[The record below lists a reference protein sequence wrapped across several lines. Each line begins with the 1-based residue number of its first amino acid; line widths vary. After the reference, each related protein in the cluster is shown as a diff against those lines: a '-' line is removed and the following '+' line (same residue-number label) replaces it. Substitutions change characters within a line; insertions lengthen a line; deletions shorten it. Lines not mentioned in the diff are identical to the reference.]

1 LEANKRVPYPVFAGV
16 VAGNAGPEELHTFF
30 PFDPYK
36 LPRSGEYIQGIYRE
50 WSAVA
55 IDDDEDEEQDEDDLA
70 EEGPAPEDWEQGRGL
85 TIANTAQRRGKPD
98 DGGLDAS
105 FGGMSI
111 SPAQTR
117 TVAMAIPV
125 S

>member
-1 LEANKRVPYPVFAGV
+1 MFAG
-16 VAGNAGPEELHTFF
+16 GAGPEELHAFF

-36 LPRSGEYIQGIYRE
+36 LPRSGEYIQDVYRE

-55 IDDDEDEEQDEDDLA
+55 IDDDEDEDQDEDDLV
-70 EEGPAPEDWEQGRGL
+70 EETPIPDDGGQGRGL
-85 TIANTAQRRGKPD
+85 TIANTAQKRGKSDD

-117 TVAMAIPV
+117 AVAMAISV